1 MYQIITPAQLQILL
15 KVTYYKFSSVP
26 EIEYTVIDMETN
38 GLSSEELITIL
49 KQLNDYFRFVVDE
62 HWELNPN
69 IVMSRIDEENV
80 EWLDEM
86 GWQMQRIA
94 RQIEWEVDSKEARRL
109 IMDTHKIAESI
120 ERFCDMFY
128 TLLEYWYEDSCDCG
142 ENE

>member
-49 KQLNDYFRFVVDE
+49 KQLNDGFRFVVDE
-62 HWELNPN
+62 HWEYNPN

-94 RQIEWEVDSKEARRL
+94 RML
-109 IMDTHKIAESI
+109 
-120 ERFCDMFY
+120 
-128 TLLEYWYEDSCDCG
+128 
-142 ENE
+142 